1 MNQELIKSLTQG
13 DNTPVILQGVQQ
25 DFTITSL
32 EIAEMMQ
39 VRHSDVLQ
47 KLEGTTKADGTVKT
61 KGIIPVLT
69 QRKFPL
75 SDYFIESTYIDGSGK
90 KNKCYDCTKMGCELL
105 ANKFTGEKGI
115 TFSAKYVE
123 RFNKMELVLR
133 NQLITNQNFLAEHF
147 NVLLGTLTEK
157 VNKLEAQAE
166 FNHRPSHATKL
177 NWNKVIKTY
186 AKCQADE
193 ENIKHIVFAKFSISK
208 WEDLTSDKFSEVFGY
223 IREIAEKANL
233 IKQVSLFDKK
243 ENDNV
248 KKD

>member
-1 MNQELIKSLTQG
+1 MKQELSKALYQG
-13 DNTPVILQGVQQ
+13 DNTPVVLQGIQQ

-32 EIAEMMQ
+32 EIAEMME
-39 VRHSDVLQ
+39 VPHAEILK

-61 KGIIPVLT
+61 KGIIPVLSEGN
-69 QRKFPL
+69 FPVA
-75 SDYFIESTYIDGSGK
+75 DYFVETTYIDAQGK
-90 KNKCYDCTKMGCELL
+90 PRKCYDCTKMGCELL

-115 TFSAKYVE
+115 IFSAKYVE
-123 RFNKMELVLR
+123 RFNKMEAVLR
-133 NQLITNQNFLAEHF
+133 SQLISSYN
-147 NVLLGTLTEK
+147 LLTQRFDAFSESLTEK
-157 VNKLEAQAE
+157 INKFEAQAE

-186 AKCQADE
+186 AKCSADE

-233 IKQVSLFDKK
+233 INQVSLFDEDKK
-243 ENDNV
+243 EGA
-248 KKD
+248 